1 MDEIKYTMTRES
13 ITFMHGGKSH
23 SVQKGMPNYA
33 PIREALLAENWEEV
47 PKHLTIGKSL
57 EEWAK
62 GEFKVEGSTITF
74 KGEVLPH
81 NLHSRIVAMAQSGS
95 DPTPLFRF
103 WERLQRNPSMR
114 SVEQLW
120 NFLQHSNIPL
130 TTNGTFYAYKGV
142 KHDYKDAH
150 SGTID
155 NSPGAVNRMPRNKIS
170 DDPQKDC
177 HFGFHV
183 GALDY
188 ARGFS
193 QLVVVCEVDPE
204 HVVCVP
210 YHLSSQKMRV
220 CEYKVVGNY
229 GGPLPSIVIVPDT
242 EVEEFVETDKD
253 DFEKEPDQ
261 NEEEEKEDEASED
274 PDGDKDEGDDEGQPA
289 ELNEDEPKDPF
300 DHEHPEDEKDPLE
313 VTDEDADRER
323 VREEKKRKKVAKEER
338 QKARETREVDPDKR
352 AAKKGFDT
360 FTKMDLA
367 KLMEQSLDDLRQYA
381 GKGLDIVGASKI
393 AGGKAELVKRIF
405 KVRKRESK

>member
-1 MDEIKYTMTRES
+1 
-13 ITFMHGGKSH
+13 
-23 SVQKGMPNYA
+23 
-33 PIREALLAENWEEV
+33 
-47 PKHLTIGKSL
+47 
-57 EEWAK
+57 
-62 GEFKVEGSTITF
+62 
-74 KGEVLPH
+74 
-81 NLHSRIVAMAQSGS
+81 
-95 DPTPLFRF
+95 
-103 WERLQRNPSMR
+103 MR

-142 KHDYKDAH
+142 KSDYKDAH

-155 NSPGAVNRMPRNKIS
+155 NSPGAVNKMPRNKIS

-183 GALDY
+183 GALEY

-193 QLVVVCEVDPE
+193 SLVVVCEVDPE

-242 EVEEFVETDKD
+242 EVDEFVETDKD
-253 DFEKEPDQ
+253 DYEKEPDQ
-261 NEEEEKEDEASED
+261 DKEEEEKEDEAAAE
-274 PDGDKDEGDDEGQPA
+274 PDGDNEEENDDQDEGDDDKDTPSDG
-289 ELNEDEPKDPF
+289 DDPF
-300 DHEHPEDEKDPLE
+300 DHGHPEDAKDPLE
-313 VTDEDADRER
+313 VTNEDADRER
-323 VREEKKRKKVAKEER
+323 VREEKKRKKAAKEER

-352 AAKKGFDT
+352 AAKKGFEN
-360 FTKMDLA
+360 FTKMDMA
-367 KLMEQSLDDLRQYA
+367 KLMGQSLDDLRQYA

-393 AGGKAELVKRIF
+393 AGGKTELVKRIL